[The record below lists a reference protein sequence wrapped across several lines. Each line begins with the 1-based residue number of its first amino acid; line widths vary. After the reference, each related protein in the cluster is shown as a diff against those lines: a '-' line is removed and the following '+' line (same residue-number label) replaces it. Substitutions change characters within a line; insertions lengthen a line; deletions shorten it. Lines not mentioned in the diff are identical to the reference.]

1 MALLKLFQN
10 KHSLNLSLLD
20 ITAVR
25 TGNSIPEVPLIG
37 SSLGDVDGLDNFQRR
52 SRLKSLKRCNAA
64 RDRQLRL
71 NRLKTLDKVSLPRLC
86 REHT

>member
-1 MALLKLFQN
+1 
-10 KHSLNLSLLD
+10 LNLSLLD

-37 SSLGDVDGLDNFQRR
+37 SSLGDVDFNYELFV
-52 SRLKSLKRCNAA
+52 
-64 RDRQLRL
+64 LRL